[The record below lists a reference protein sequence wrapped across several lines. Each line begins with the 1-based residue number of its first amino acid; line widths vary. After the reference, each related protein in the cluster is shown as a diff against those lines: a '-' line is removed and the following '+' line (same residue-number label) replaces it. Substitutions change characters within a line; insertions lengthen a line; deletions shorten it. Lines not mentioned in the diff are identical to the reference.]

1 MDWLGNFVSLNVEF
15 LLVLIMMKKVG
26 IVEKEKV

>member
-1 MDWLGNFVSLNVEF
+1 MDWLGNFVSLNFEF